1 MKAISKKLIIRSL
14 IILIFIASISFMVF
28 NENGILK
35 FLKMKSEMNQLNDE
49 ISKAED
55 RLKALNA
62 EIDSLKT
69 SREKIERVARE
80 KFDMMKKNEKVFKIE
95 EK

>member
-1 MKAISKKLIIRSL
+1 MTLPKKKLIYRIVL
-14 IILIFIASISFMVF
+14 LTVTLAVLAFITF
-28 NENGILK
+28 NEYGLLK
-35 FLKMKSEMNQLNDE
+35 YLHVKKELKQLNEE
-49 ISKAED
+49 ILRSEERIKAME
-55 RLKALNA
+55 A

-69 SREKIERVARE
+69 SKDKIEQVARE

>member
-1 MKAISKKLIIRSL
+1 MKPFRTKLLIRLVISV
-14 IILIFIASISFMVF
+14 IFLAAVSFLVF
-28 NENGILK
+28 NENGVLK
-35 FLKMKSEMNQLNDE
+35 FLKMKSEMNHLNDE
-49 ISKAED
+49 ILKAEE
-55 RLKALNA
+55 RLETLKA

-69 SREKIERVARE
+69 SKEKIEKVARE

>member
-1 MKAISKKLIIRSL
+1 MTLPKKKLIYR
-14 IILIFIASISFMVF
+14 ILFLTVTLAVLAFITF
-28 NENGILK
+28 NEYGLLK
-35 FLKMKSEMNQLNDE
+35 YLHVKKELKQLNDE
-49 ISKAED
+49 ILRSEERIKAME
-55 RLKALNA
+55 A

-69 SREKIERVARE
+69 SKDKIEQVARE

>member
-1 MKAISKKLIIRSL
+1 MKAISNKLIIRIL
-14 IILIFIASISFMVF
+14 IIVIFLATISFLVL

-35 FLKMKSEMNQLNDE
+35 FLKMKSEMKQLNDE
-49 ISKAED
+49 IVKAED
-55 RLKALNA
+55 RLKTLNA

>member
-1 MKAISKKLIIRSL
+1 MKAINNKLIIRIL
-14 IILIFIASISFMVF
+14 IILIFLASISFLVF

>member
-1 MKAISKKLIIRSL
+1 MTLPKKKIIYRIVLLIVTL
-14 IILIFIASISFMVF
+14 AALAFITF
-28 NENGILK
+28 NEYGVLRYLHMKKELNQLDADIR
-35 FLKMKSEMNQLNDE
+35 KSEE
-49 ISKAED
+49 RIKAME
-55 RLKALNA
+55 A

-69 SREKIERVARE
+69 SKEKLENVARE

>member
-1 MKAISKKLIIRSL
+1 MTLPNKKLIYRIVFAIVTL
-14 IILIFIASISFMVF
+14 AVMAFITF
-28 NENGILK
+28 NEYGLLK
-35 FLKMKSEMNQLNDE
+35 YLHVKKELKQLNDQILRSE
-49 ISKAED
+49 ERIKAME
-55 RLKALNA
+55 A

-69 SREKIERVARE
+69 SKDKIEQVARE

>member
-1 MKAISKKLIIRSL
+1 MTLPKKKLIYGIVFVIVTL
-14 IILIFIASISFMVF
+14 AVMAFITF
-28 NENGILK
+28 NEYGLLK
-35 FLKMKSEMNQLNDE
+35 YLHVKKELKQLNDE
-49 ISKAED
+49 ILRSEERIKAME
-55 RLKALNA
+55 A

-69 SREKIERVARE
+69 SKDKIEQVARE

>member
-1 MKAISKKLIIRSL
+1 MTLPSKKLIYR
-14 IILIFIASISFMVF
+14 ILFLTVTLAVLTFITF
-28 NENGILK
+28 NEYGLLK
-35 FLKMKSEMNQLNDE
+35 YLHVKKELKQLNDE
-49 ISKAED
+49 ILRSEERIKAME
-55 RLKALNA
+55 A

-69 SREKIERVARE
+69 SKDKIEQVARE

>member
-1 MKAISKKLIIRSL
+1 MTLPKKKLIYRIVFL
-14 IILIFIASISFMVF
+14 TAALAVLAFITF
-28 NENGILK
+28 NEYGLLK
-35 FLKMKSEMNQLNDE
+35 YFHVKKELKQLNNE
-49 ISKAED
+49 ILRAEERIKAME
-55 RLKALNA
+55 A

-69 SREKIERVARE
+69 SKDKIEQVARE

>member
-1 MKAISKKLIIRSL
+1 
-14 IILIFIASISFMVF
+14 
-28 NENGILK
+28 
-35 FLKMKSEMNQLNDE
+35 MKSEMNQLNDE
-49 ISKAED
+49 IVKAED

>member
-1 MKAISKKLIIRSL
+1 MKAINNKLIIRIL
-14 IILIFIASISFMVF
+14 IILIFLASISFLVF

-49 ISKAED
+49 IVKAED
-55 RLKALNA
+55 RLKTLNA

>member
-1 MKAISKKLIIRSL
+1 MKAISTKLLIR
-14 IILIFIASISFMVF
+14 IFIMILILSAISFLIL
-28 NENGILK
+28 NENGVLK
-35 FLKMKSEMNQLNDE
+35 YLRIKSELRQLNEE
-49 ISKAED
+49 ISAAED

-62 EIDSLKT
+62 EIDLLKT
-69 SREKIERVARE
+69 SRVKLEKVARE

>member
-1 MKAISKKLIIRSL
+1 MTLPNKKLIYRIVFVVVTLSVMA
-14 IILIFIASISFMVF
+14 FITF
-28 NENGILK
+28 NEYGLLK
-35 FLKMKSEMNQLNDE
+35 YLHVKKELKQLNEE
-49 ISKAED
+49 ILRSEERIKAME
-55 RLKALNA
+55 A

-69 SREKIERVARE
+69 SKDKIEQVARE

>member
-1 MKAISKKLIIRSL
+1 MTLQKKKLILRIIALAISL
-14 IILIFIASISFMVF
+14 AVLAFMIF
-28 NENGILK
+28 NEYGLIKYWNMKKELNQLDNDIR
-35 FLKMKSEMNQLNDE
+35 KSEE
-49 ISKAED
+49 RIKAME
-55 RLKALNA
+55 A

-69 SREKIERVARE
+69 SKEKIERVARE

>member
-1 MKAISKKLIIRSL
+1 MKAISTKLLIR
-14 IILIFIASISFMVF
+14 IFIMILILSAISFLIL
-28 NENGILK
+28 NENGVLK
-35 FLKMKSEMNQLNDE
+35 YLRMKSELRQLNEE
-49 ISKAED
+49 ISAAED
-55 RLKALNA
+55 RLKALNT

-69 SREKIERVARE
+69 SRVKIEKVARE

>member
-1 MKAISKKLIIRSL
+1 MKAINNKLIIRIL
-14 IILIFIASISFMVF
+14 IILIFLASISFLVF

-55 RLKALNA
+55 RLRTLNA